1 MKICKKSTKILND
14 AFKSGDA
21 NLLNRAAHKIKGSV
35 GNLAAIEAYE
45 KAVELEKIT
54 GNRFIE
60 KAEKVM
66 YELEYQLDLLKSDLE
81 RLISEE
87 KS

>member
-1 MKICKKSTKILND
+1 MERIIDKDLALELCDYNEEVFKEITEIFLENLPKSVKILND

-45 KAVELEKIT
+45 KAV
-54 GNRFIE
+54 
-60 KAEKVM
+60 
-66 YELEYQLDLLKSDLE
+66 
-81 RLISEE
+81 
-87 KS
+87 